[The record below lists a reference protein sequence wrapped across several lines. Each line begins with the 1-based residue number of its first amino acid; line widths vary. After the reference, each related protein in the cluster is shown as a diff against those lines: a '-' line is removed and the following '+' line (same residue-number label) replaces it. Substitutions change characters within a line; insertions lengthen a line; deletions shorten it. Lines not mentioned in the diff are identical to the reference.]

1 MKKDNKIGLGE
12 WVIMG
17 LSVLSVLW
25 MLLGLP
31 VFLWLIGLGLYQENQ
46 ANQEIKFASS
56 IVKELENDNRYITLK
71 YDYERWKTKEIVYEA
86 EYKYIDKLHEYIIA
100 KISICD
106 DGYKNTYNIG
116 NAVGVGAFDYVK
128 TKDTEVNQAIQEYN
142 IQVEYYDT
150 YKREYIETKNEYV
163 ERYRARLCKYIKS
176 VIYRHGVNVEYD
188 SEKIF
193 VRVVSMLNLNI
204 LDE

>member
-12 WVIMG
+12 WVVVVLAVLLELAG
-17 LSVLSVLW
+17 L
-25 MLLGLP
+25 LLLP
-31 VFLWLIGLGLYQENQ
+31 VFLYLIGLGLYQENQ

-86 EYKYIDKLHEYIIA
+86 EYKYIDKLHEYITA
-100 KISICD
+100 KISMCN

-116 NAVGVGAFDYVK
+116 NTVGVGVFDYVK

-150 YKREYIETKNEYV
+150 YKREYIEIKNKYV
-163 ERYRARLCKYIKS
+163 KWYRVQLCKYIKS
-176 VIYRHGVNVEYD
+176 VIYRHGVNIEYD
-188 SEKIF
+188 LEKIF
-193 VRVVSMLNLNI
+193 ERVVSMLHLYI
-204 LDE
+204 PDE